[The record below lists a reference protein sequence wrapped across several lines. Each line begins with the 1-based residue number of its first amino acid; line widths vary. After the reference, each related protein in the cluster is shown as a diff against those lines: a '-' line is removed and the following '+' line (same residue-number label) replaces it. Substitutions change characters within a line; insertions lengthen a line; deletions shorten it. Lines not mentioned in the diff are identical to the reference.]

1 MKNLKDLVELAK
13 TKDKKI
19 ISVACCQD
27 KEVLTAVENARCL
40 GIVDAILVGDIDK
53 TKEIADDLGVDLNKY
68 ELIDIKDL
76 TEACLKSVELVS
88 SNKADMVMKGLVDT
102 SIILKAVLNKEV
114 GLRCGKILSQVSILD
129 SPSYDRLIILSDPAM
144 NISPDLNAKKQIIEN
159 AVEVAKSMDIEMPKV
174 ACICAKEK
182 VNPKMPD
189 TVEAKELEDMCKN
202 GEIKDCIVGGPLA
215 LDNAISIEAAKHK
228 GIDNPVAGKA
238 DILLMPDIKA
248 GNVLYKS
255 VVFFAKG
262 DTAGIVMGAKAPIV
276 LTSRA
281 DSDIAKLNSI
291 ALGVLVASK

>member
-1 MKNLKDLVELAK
+1 M
-13 TKDKKI
+13 
-19 ISVACCQD
+19 
-27 KEVLTAVENARCL
+27 LTAVENARCL

-129 SPSYDRLIILSDPAM
+129 IPSYDRLIILSDPAM

-215 LDNAISIEAAKHK
+215 LDNAISIEVAKHK

-238 DILLMPDIKA
+238 DI
-248 GNVLYKS
+248 
-255 VVFFAKG
+255 
-262 DTAGIVMGAKAPIV
+262 
-276 LTSRA
+276 
-281 DSDIAKLNSI
+281 
-291 ALGVLVASK
+291 

>member
-1 MKNLKDLVELAK
+1 
-13 TKDKKI
+13 
-19 ISVACCQD
+19 
-27 KEVLTAVENARCL
+27 
-40 GIVDAILVGDIDK
+40 
-53 TKEIADDLGVDLNKY
+53 
-68 ELIDIKDL
+68 
-76 TEACLKSVELVS
+76 
-88 SNKADMVMKGLVDT
+88 MVMKGLVDT

-129 SPSYDRLIILSDPAM
+129 IPSYDRLILLTDPAM

-262 DTAGIVMGAKAPIV
+262 DTAGIVMGAKVPIV